1 MLLLKP
7 GETVPVARGGRVYHV
22 AVPTVADRARFHRE
36 VRVAG
41 GRQHSRPDLLA
52 LVERGVVACLDEADP
67 LRATYLDLLA
77 EARAAH
83 QAALDAYHDT
93 SLDPAERS
101 RLMIEGFLD
110 TNPALAELAAMV
122 ERAYLPYREAVA
134 DNIVFGEIRA
144 AVAARLFLAGI
155 DGGPAPFKRGFNGVD
170 EAVLSTIPAADL
182 AAILEAVLGML
193 EARPDEKKDSARST
207 TGEPIP
213 RASTDTKT
221 PARPRRSTRTTAGT
235 SSH

>member
-7 GETVPVARGGRVYHV
+7 GETVPVARGDRVYHV

-41 GRQHSRPDLLA
+41 GRQHWPHEMLDLA
-52 LVERGVVACLDEADP
+52 RRGIIACLDESDP
-67 LRATYLDLLA
+67 MRETYLGMVA
-77 EARAAH
+77 ESRAGM
-83 QAALDAYHDT
+83 QAALEAYQDT
-93 SLDPAERS
+93 SLDEDERNLQMVEAF
-101 RLMIEGFLD
+101 RYG
-110 TNPALAELAAMV
+110 PALLDLFAMI

-134 DNIVFGEIRA
+134 DNLVYDETRA

-155 DGGPAPFKRGFNGVD
+155 EGGPAPFRRGFNGVD
-170 EAVLSTIPAADL
+170 EAVLATIPAADL
-182 AAILEAVLGML
+182 AAILGAVLGMI

-207 TGEPIP
+207 TGEPTP
-213 RASTDTKT
+213 RASTATRT
-221 PARPRRSTRTTAGT
+221 PAPKRRSTRARAGT